1 MEDIGILVATERI
14 GSTQAENIKTLIAGY
29 DIDILYEN
37 RYTKNFI
44 NAGDF
49 DYVFSHEKV
58 FAPNNF
64 ATNLVGSFT
73 FSISGG
79 IMGDIR
85 SVN

>member
-1 MEDIGILVATERI
+1 MPVRVRPSA
-14 GSTQAENIKTLIAGY
+14 NIKDLISGY
-29 DIDILYEN
+29 DVDILYQN
-37 RYTKNFI
+37 RYTKNFLD
-44 NAGDF
+44 AGDF

-85 SVN
+85 RVN